1 MTYSAGSVWRSG
13 YRADEQLTAE
23 TKAVLCAIMNEPPTL
38 SEDDP
43 PPEMWARVLD
53 NLSKAG
59 YFGPQRA

>member
-1 MTYSAGSVWRSG
+1 MYSNGSVKQPP
-13 YRADEQLTAE
+13 YRLDEQLTPE

-38 SEDDP
+38 AEDDP

-59 YFGPQRA
+59 YFGPVRA